1 MNPDA
6 SKKNGQA
13 EPERGPASESGS
25 TMKAAPN
32 GPFFDPRR
40 LSIED
45 LADPDRAEEAL
56 THWEELEPKLLT
68 AIEIHPQHGPRLSM
82 LRRADR
88 WLEAHGPELSS
99 AGACPTSEEL
109 YDFGRGP
116 GFGPLT
122 SDRRREIDL
131 HLRRCAECEAFV
143 ESLATP
149 PPVPLDL
156 PGAMTAPGPMF
167 GGTAEIPSLQAA
179 RSRYRRLQRLAP
191 LAAAATVIV
200 SVAIWYAVDHART
213 TAAAFPGAP
222 LLRGSSTSTLLFPR
236 DRVLHAS
243 ERLRAAF
250 PALDGSLAF
259 ELDTVAGAEGY
270 EVDVARHGGDAFA
283 TEETKLFGIAGS
295 GPTLVADRTQA
306 SSLGAGEYTWT
317 ARAKVRGLDEPLGQ
331 RDFAIVDDAALTEEL
346 LHLADR
352 ADPEKSLAAVN
363 LLHAKGFLTDARA
376 IARSMPASPER
387 DAYLARARGR

>member
-6 SKKNGQA
+6 PKKNGLG
-13 EPERGPASESGS
+13 EPGRWPPSESGS

-45 LADPDRAEEAL
+45 LTDPDRAEEAL
-56 THWEELEPKLLT
+56 THWEELEPNLLT
-68 AIEIHPQHGPRLSM
+68 AIESHPQHGPRLTM

-99 AGACPTSEEL
+99 AGPCPSSEEL

-116 GFGPLT
+116 GFGPL
-122 SDRRREIDL
+122 SSERRREIDL
-131 HLRRCAECEAFV
+131 HLRRCAECEGLV

-149 PPVPLDL
+149 PPVPI
-156 PGAMTAPGPMF
+156 
-167 GGTAEIPSLQAA
+167 EVPSLQSG
-179 RSRYRRLQRLAP
+179 RSRFRRLQRLAP
-191 LAAAATVIV
+191 LAAAATVLV
-200 SVAIWYAVDHART
+200 SLAIWYAIDHAGT
-213 TAAAFPGAP
+213 TEAAFPGAP
-222 LLRGSSTSTLLFPR
+222 LLRGSSTGTLLFPR

-243 ERLRAAF
+243 EKLRVAF

-259 ELDTVAGAEGY
+259 ELETVAGAEGY
-270 EVDVARHGGDAFA
+270 EVEVARHGGDAFA
-283 TEETKLFGIAGS
+283 TEETKLFELAGNGS
-295 GPTLVADRTQA
+295 TLVADPTQG
-306 SSLGAGEYTWT
+306 SSLGVGEYTWT

-331 RDFAIVDDAALTEEL
+331 RDFAIADDPALTEEL
-346 LHLADR
+346 LDLSDR
-352 ADPEKSLAAVN
+352 AEPGRSLAAVN